1 MSNLALDNIRKKVV
15 YQNTVDIW
23 IAMCQEQNTD
33 WNSTEIYRKFI
44 AYLLKTSLTMKKFPL
59 CIKESGGNYERGQDK
74 TEFAE
79 KLSESNDENSAVYT
93 IKLNDTAM
101 TVSYTHLTLP
111 TTPYV

>member
-1 MSNLALDNIRKKVV
+1 MSNLALDNIRKKVA

-23 IAMCQEQNTD
+23 IAMCQEQDTD

-59 CIKESGGNYERGQDK
+59 CIKESGGNFERGHDK
-74 TEFAE
+74 TEFGE

-93 IKLNDTAM
+93 IKLNDIAIN
-101 TVSYTHLTLP
+101 VIREFKS
-111 TTPYV
+111 

>member
-23 IAMCQEQNTD
+23 IAMCQEQDTD

-93 IKLNDTAM
+93 IKLNDVAM
-101 TVSYTHLTLP
+101 NIIREFKF
-111 TTPYV
+111 

>member
-59 CIKESGGNYERGQDK
+59 CIKESGGNFEWGHDK
-74 TEFAE
+74 TEFGE
-79 KLSESNDENSAVYT
+79 KLLESNDENSAVYT
-93 IKLNDTAM
+93 IKLNDTVM
-101 TVSYTHLTLP
+101 NIIRELKS
-111 TTPYV
+111 

>member
-1 MSNLALDNIRKKVV
+1 MSNLALDNIRKKVA

-23 IAMCQEQNTD
+23 TAMCQEQDTD

-59 CIKESGGNYERGQDK
+59 CIKESGGNFERGHDK
-74 TEFAE
+74 TEFGE

-101 TVSYTHLTLP
+101 NIIREFKS
-111 TTPYV
+111 

>member
-23 IAMCQEQNTD
+23 IAMCQEQCTE
-33 WNSTEIYRKFI
+33 WNSTETYRKFI
-44 AYLLKTSLTMKKFPL
+44 AYLRKTNLTMKKFPL

-93 IKLNDTAM
+93 IKLNDDAM
-101 TVSYTHLTLP
+101 NIIREFKF
-111 TTPYV
+111 

>member
-33 WNSTEIYRKFI
+33 WNSTEIYRKFNAFFLI
-44 AYLLKTSLTMKKFPL
+44 SSQTKKIFPL
-59 CIKESGGNYERGQDK
+59 CIKESGGNFERGHDK
-74 TEFAE
+74 TEFCDN
-79 KLSESNDENSAVYT
+79 LSESYDENSAVYT

-101 TVSYTHLTLP
+101 NISR
-111 TTPYV
+111 

>member
-1 MSNLALDNIRKKVV
+1 MSNLALDNIRKKVA

-23 IAMCQEQNTD
+23 IAMCQEQDTD

-59 CIKESGGNYERGQDK
+59 CIKESGGNFERGHDK
-74 TEFAE
+74 TEFGE
-79 KLSESNDENSAVYT
+79 KLSELNDENSAVYT

-101 TVSYTHLTLP
+101 NIIREFKS
-111 TTPYV
+111 

>member
-1 MSNLALDNIRKKVV
+1 MSDLALDNIRKKVA

-23 IAMCQEQNTD
+23 IAMCQEQDTD

-93 IKLNDTAM
+93 IKLNDVAM
-101 TVSYTHLTLP
+101 NIIREFKF
-111 TTPYV
+111 

>member
-1 MSNLALDNIRKKVV
+1 MSNLALDNIRKKVA

-23 IAMCQEQNTD
+23 IAMCQEQDTD

-59 CIKESGGNYERGQDK
+59 CIKESGENFERGHDK
-74 TEFAE
+74 TEFGE

-93 IKLNDTAM
+93 IKLNDVAM
-101 TVSYTHLTLP
+101 NIIREFKF
-111 TTPYV
+111 

>member
-23 IAMCQEQNTD
+23 IAMCQEQDTD

-44 AYLLKTSLTMKKFPL
+44 AYLLKTSLTMKKFPF

-93 IKLNDTAM
+93 IKLNDVAM
-101 TVSYTHLTLP
+101 NIIREFKF
-111 TTPYV
+111 

>member
-1 MSNLALDNIRKKVV
+1 MSNLALDNIRKNVA

-23 IAMCQEQNTD
+23 IAMCQEQDTD

-93 IKLNDTAM
+93 IKLNDVAM
-101 TVSYTHLTLP
+101 NIIREFKF
-111 TTPYV
+111 

>member
-23 IAMCQEQNTD
+23 IAMCQEQDTD
-33 WNSTEIYRKFI
+33 WNSTETYRKFI

-59 CIKESGGNYERGQDK
+59 CIKESGGNFERGHDK
-74 TEFAE
+74 TEFGE

-101 TVSYTHLTLP
+101 NTIREFKS
-111 TTPYV
+111 

>member
-1 MSNLALDNIRKKVV
+1 MSNLALDNIRKKVA

-23 IAMCQEQNTD
+23 IAMCQEQDTD

-59 CIKESGGNYERGQDK
+59 CIKESGGNFERGHDK
-74 TEFAE
+74 TEFGE

-93 IKLNDTAM
+93 IKLNDVAM
-101 TVSYTHLTLP
+101 NIIREFKS
-111 TTPYV
+111 

>member
-1 MSNLALDNIRKKVV
+1 MSNLALDNIRKKVA

-23 IAMCQEQNTD
+23 IAMCQEQDTD

-59 CIKESGGNYERGQDK
+59 CIKESGGNFERGHDK
-74 TEFAE
+74 TEFGE

-93 IKLNDTAM
+93 IKLNDIVVNM
-101 TVSYTHLTLP
+101 IRKFEF
-111 TTPYV
+111 